1 MKKTNK
7 KLNVS
12 TERVRILTAEDA
24 QRVAGGATYT
34 TCLGSAAT
42 CDGAC
47 GPTFTCN
54 CTYFGGCTYPTQT
67 LC

>member
-1 MKKTNK
+1 MKKNK
-7 KLNVS
+7 RQLIFNKQTIRN
-12 TERVRILTAEDA
+12 LTAEEAD
-24 QRVAGGATYT
+24 RVAGGATYT

-54 CTYFGGCTYPTQT
+54 CTYFGACTYPTQT